1 VIRAQVL
8 LRSRIEIEDRD
19 LQLALRLSMRESVAN
34 TVASTMSMPSI
45 RKGPATTHGRGSN
58 HHASSTTFLPG
69 SDPLARLGSSHTS
82 FEVSHS
88 ANSLASVR
96 ASPSSLK
103 HQSLK
108 PTHSEL
114 HEIRSK
120 RFQPPSFSSSASKS
134 NTPAT
139 GPSAL
144 LDPLAPSTP
153 PIPVGVDCINLTE
166 D

>member
-34 TVASTMSMPSI
+34 TVA
-45 RKGPATTHGRGSN
+45 
-58 HHASSTTFLPG
+58 STTFLPG